1 MAAKA
6 MFDLVTPFQ
15 PAGDQIQAIKE
26 LTDGVLQNRPHQV
39 LLGVTGSGKTFT
51 MANVIKNVGKPA
63 LIMAPNKI
71 LAAQLYA
78 EFKAFFPN
86 NAVEYFISY
95 YDYYQPEA
103 YVPQSDT
110 FIEKDSSVNEHIER
124 LRLKATTSL
133 MERDDVIVVSS
144 VSCIY
149 GLGSPKDYKE
159 MCVLLEV
166 GQQKPIIKLLDELI
180 AIQYSR
186 NEIEFGPGKFRV
198 RGDTVEIYPAYLD
211 SAIRIEFFG
220 DDIEK
225 IRMINPIT
233 GAVLSEK
240 QRSYVY
246 PARHFVTSRPTI
258 ERAVIDIEQELD
270 AQLLKFN
277 SQNKLLEAQRL
288 AQRTRYDMEMLKEL
302 GFCNGIENY
311 SRPLTGRAPGSRPD
325 CLLDYF
331 PKDFLTVI
339 DESHVTVPQIGGMYE
354 GDRSRKQTLVDY
366 GFRLPSALDNR
377 PMKFPEFEA
386 TVNQTV
392 YVSAT
397 PGPFELKKTNGHV
410 IEQVIRPTGLIDPQV
425 TIIPTLGQ
433 INDLMARLK
442 TEIAAGWRVLVNT
455 LTKKMSE
462 DLTDYLSEQGF
473 KVRYMHSDIDSL
485 ERIEIIQSL
494 RKGDFDVL
502 IGINLLREGL
512 DLPEVSMVAILD
524 ADKEGFLR
532 SETTL
537 IQICGRAAR
546 NVNGKVILDADKVT
560 GSMERALN
568 EMKRRRAKQEAYNR
582 ENNITP
588 TTVIRAVQ
596 ELEEFQY
603 KAREKG
609 LMAAYSKE
617 ALNIKDRK
625 GLSTAL
631 QDLEKQ
637 MRAAADVLDFEL
649 AALLRDRIKDLKS
662 MEVKAKV

>member
-15 PAGDQIQAIKE
+15 PAGDQVQAIKE
-26 LTDGVLQNRPHQV
+26 LTDGVLQNRPYQV

-51 MANVIKNVGKPA
+51 MANVIKNVGKPT
-63 LIMAPNKI
+63 LVMAPNKI

-133 MERDDVIVVSS
+133 MERDDVVVVSS

-159 MCVLLEV
+159 MCVLVEV
-166 GQQKPIIKLLDELI
+166 GQAKPQIKLLDELI
-180 AIQYSR
+180 AIQYQR
-186 NEIEFGPGKFRV
+186 NEIEFSPGTFRV
-198 RGDTVEIYPAYLD
+198 RGDTIEIYPAYLD

-220 DDIEK
+220 DDVEK
-225 IRMINPIT
+225 IRMIHPIT

-246 PARHFVTSRPTI
+246 PARHFVTTRPTI
-258 ERAVIDIEQELD
+258 ERALIDIGQELD
-270 AQLLKFN
+270 QQLMKFN
-277 SQNKLLEAQRL
+277 SQGKLLEAQRL

-311 SRPLTGRAPGSRPD
+311 SRPLTGRMPGSRPD

-331 PKDFLTVI
+331 PDDFLAVL

-354 GDRSRKQTLVDY
+354 GDRARKQTLVDY

-377 PMKFPEFEA
+377 PMKFPEFENK
-386 TVNQTV
+386 VKQMV
-392 YVSAT
+392 FVSAT
-397 PGPFELKKTNGHV
+397 PGPYELTKTKGSV
-410 IEQVIRPTGLIDPQV
+410 VEQVIRPTGLIDPE
-425 TIIPTLGQ
+425 IIIQPTLGQ
-433 INDLMARLK
+433 INDLMARLR

-462 DLTDYLSEQGF
+462 DLTDYLGEQGF

-485 ERIEIIQSL
+485 ERIEIIQLL
-494 RKGDFDVL
+494 RKGEFDVL

-546 NVNGKVILDADKVT
+546 NVNGKVVLYADKVT
-560 GSMERALN
+560 GSMERAMN
-568 EMKRRRAKQEAYNR
+568 EMTRRRSKQVAYNL
-582 ENNITP
+582 EHNISP
-588 TTVIRAVQ
+588 KTVIRAVQ

-609 LMAAYSKE
+609 LMSAYSKE

-625 GLSTAL
+625 GLSNAL

-649 AALLRDRIKDLKS
+649 AAMLRDRIKDLKS
-662 MEVKAKV
+662 MEVKTRA

>member
-1 MAAKA
+1 MEVFQRMAAKA
-6 MFDLVTPFQ
+6 KFDLVSPFQ
-15 PAGDQIQAIKE
+15 PAGDQVQAIKE
-26 LTDGVLQNRPHQV
+26 LTDGVQQNRPHQV

-51 MANVIKNVGKPA
+51 MANVIKNIGKPA
-63 LIMAPNKI
+63 LIMSPNKI

-159 MCVLLEV
+159 MCVLVEV
-166 GQQKPIIKLLDELI
+166 GQEKPLIKLLDELI

-186 NEIEFGPGKFRV
+186 NEIEFGPGKFRL
-198 RGDTVEIYPAYLD
+198 RGDTIEIYPAYLD
-211 SAIRIEFFG
+211 SAIRVEFFG
-220 DDIEK
+220 DQVEK

-246 PARHFVTSRPTI
+246 PARHFVTTRPTI
-258 ERAVIDIEQELD
+258 ERALIDIEKELD
-270 AQLLKFN
+270 QQLVKFQ
-277 SQNKLLEAQRL
+277 SQGKLLEMQRL

-331 PKDFLTVI
+331 PDDFLTVI

-377 PMKFPEFEA
+377 PMKFPEFESKIRQ
-386 TVNQTV
+386 VV
-392 YVSAT
+392 FVSAT
-397 PGPFELKKTNGHV
+397 PGPYELTKTNGHV
-410 IEQVIRPTGLIDPQV
+410 IEQVIRPTGLVDPQV
-425 TIIPTLGQ
+425 TIVPTLGQ

-442 TEIAAGWRVLVNT
+442 TEIAGGWRVLVNT

-485 ERIEIIQSL
+485 ERIEIIQAL
-494 RKGDFDVL
+494 RKGEFDVL
-502 IGINLLREGL
+502 IGINLLRDGL
-512 DLPEVSMVAILD
+512 DLP
-524 ADKEGFLR
+524 
-532 SETTL
+532 
-537 IQICGRAAR
+537 
-546 NVNGKVILDADKVT
+546 
-560 GSMERALN
+560 
-568 EMKRRRAKQEAYNR
+568 
-582 ENNITP
+582 
-588 TTVIRAVQ
+588 
-596 ELEEFQY
+596 
-603 KAREKG
+603 
-609 LMAAYSKE
+609 
-617 ALNIKDRK
+617 
-625 GLSTAL
+625 
-631 QDLEKQ
+631 
-637 MRAAADVLDFEL
+637 
-649 AALLRDRIKDLKS
+649 
-662 MEVKAKV
+662 